1 MPKISLRTAL
11 VLDAASCA
19 LFFAVCVGLTGAVA
33 AILGLPAGLVAIAG
47 WICLPVAAMLAV
59 LAIRPV
65 APLLGLVALGNAG
78 WVLASLAVWLTH
90 FGALTAAGHAVIL
103 AQAVAVEIFAVVE
116 WRGWK
121 NLRHVP
127 AKAS

>member
-1 MPKISLRTAL
+1 MRNISLTNAL

-19 LFFAVCVGLTGAVA
+19 LFFALCAGATAAVA
-33 AILGLPAGLVAIAG
+33 GILGLPAMIVAAAG
-47 WICLPVAAMLAV
+47 WICLPVAVLLAF

-65 APLLGLVALGNAG
+65 RPLLLLAAIGNAG

-90 FGALTAAGHAVIL
+90 FGDLTVAGHVVIL
-103 AQAVAVEIFAVVE
+103 AQAIAVELFVILE

-121 NLRHVP
+121 QLGGQS
-127 AKAS
+127 ATAS